1 MYDRTWP
8 EDCDRRQTSPASL
21 SGALRRGYAARRTA
35 RRYAVAA
42 GRGQLGHDWSGTTL
56 SPGEAT
62 IALSPG
68 CNTTGTQVCARAAP
82 SPPARRSRP
91 TTPRCSCPTQ
101 RAGRPQMKGITRGK
115 FNTLISLQ
123 PEFRRVAGLKPTRT
137 IHPPTAS
144 GRKSIPCAAAPGGWC
159 ARGVA
164 VRLDAAG
171 DPAAA
176 GRRSPRPGRLRDLTH

>member
-1 MYDRTWP
+1 MLARTAAYGRFPQRLRTAGVVKGFPTPARWAP
-8 EDCDRRQTSPASL
+8 ARRARLSTRAGIGQPLTDCDRRQTSPASL

-42 GRGQLGHDWSGTTL
+42 GRGRLGHEWSGTTL

-68 CNTTGTQVCARAAP
+68 CNTTGTHVCARAAP

-91 TTPRCSCPTQ
+91 TTPCSSCATQ
-101 RAGRPQMKGITRGK
+101 TAGRPQMKGIIRGK

-123 PEFRRVAGLKPTRT
+123 PEFRRVAGLKPTSA

-144 GRKSIPCAAAPGGWC
+144 GR
-159 ARGVA
+159 
-164 VRLDAAG
+164 
-171 DPAAA
+171 
-176 GRRSPRPGRLRDLTH
+176 